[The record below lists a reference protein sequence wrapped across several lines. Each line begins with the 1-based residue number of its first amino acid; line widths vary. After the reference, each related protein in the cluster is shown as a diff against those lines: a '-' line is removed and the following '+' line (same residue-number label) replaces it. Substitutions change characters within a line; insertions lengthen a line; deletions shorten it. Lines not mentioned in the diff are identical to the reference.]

1 MERHS
6 QPFET
11 FCTAL
16 LDRVASVKG
25 VNRKKDALSD
35 FLHEWRR
42 RYGFDFYDPLRLIMP
57 DYCGRMYSLKEA
69 GLANVISKALMLGPK
84 APDALYLKNYRRP
97 HGNRPSGVFHAAVYD
112 VVSQR
117 SQVTSSSQTVRDLN
131 NYLTSFLRKGI
142 QKTI

>member
-16 LDRVASVKG
+16 LDKVASVKG

-42 RYGFDFYDPLRLIMP
+42 RYGLDFYDPLRLIMP
-57 DYCGRMYSLKEA
+57 DV
-69 GLANVISKALMLGPK
+69 NISFSFEPLRTLT
-84 APDALYLKNYRRP
+84 L
-97 HGNRPSGVFHAAVYD
+97 FVYNSSI
-112 VVSQR
+112 VVEC
-117 SQVTSSSQTVRDLN
+117 TA
-131 NYLTSFLRKGI
+131 
-142 QKTI
+142 